1 MIHVFIR
8 LIYLSAALCTA
19 LYVLLCV
26 FPCLAIK
33 VPHRALYA
41 VVLLLS
47 ASPSLITIINCSLF
61 ILAFSPD
68 NQ

>member
-41 VVLLLS
+41 VVLLSVYLRQ
-47 ASPSLITIINCSLF
+47 LF
-61 ILAFSPD
+61 YVDPAEGAA
-68 NQ
+68 